1 VKKRH
6 YWAVRRPG
14 EFGIRPADPPGP
26 PARKDD
32 RLFLHFIDFIEAQR
46 QAVQYAGAFALL
58 AVIFFVDVVTGHQLS
73 ISIFYLMPISMLAWH
88 RGTRAG
94 ILAAIVCTGALLAAD
109 LLSGRVYPHPAILYW
124 NGLVPL
130 GFFVVVAAMLA
141 QLRQGVN
148 LQQRL
153 ARTDGLT
160 GVANSR
166 WFLEVAAAEVARQQ
180 RYGQPVSIAFVDCD
194 NFKQVNDVHGHAV
207 GDDLL
212 RRIGACMVQTLRSV
226 DVVARLGGDEF
237 AILMPETD
245 ADAAHVVCGKVR
257 DALNAIVEQYGVT
270 ISSGLVTYL
279 VPPANVKEM
288 LHSADLAMYDAKKTG
303 KNSSRHRVI
312 DGALAEGTNF

>member
-1 VKKRH
+1 M
-6 YWAVRRPG
+6 
-14 EFGIRPADPPGP
+14 
-26 PARKDD
+26 
-32 RLFLHFIDFIEAQR
+32 
-46 QAVQYAGAFALL
+46 QYGAAMVLL
-58 AVIFFVDVVTGHQLS
+58 SVIFLIDVITGFEIS
-73 ISIFYLMPISMLAWH
+73 VSIFYLVPISMMSWH
-88 RGTRAG
+88 RGYRAG
-94 ILAAIVCTGALLAAD
+94 IVTAVVCTAALLSAD
-109 LLSGRVYPHPAILYW
+109 LLGGRAYSHPAIPYW
-124 NGLVPL
+124 NGLVRF

-141 QLRQGVN
+141 QLRQGVD

-166 WFLEVAAAEVARQQ
+166 WFMEVAAAEVVRQQ

-207 GDDLL
+207 GDELL

-237 AILMPETD
+237 AVLMPETD
-245 ADAAHVVCGKVR
+245 ADAADVVCGKVR
-257 DALNAIVEQYGVT
+257 EALSAVVEQYGVT

-279 VPPANVKEM
+279 VPPADVKEM

-312 DGALAEGTNF
+312 DGVLAEGTNF